1 MLSSEV
7 IVAVGNFSS
16 EQIGI
21 QESKQSCFEQK
32 LGFTKTNPII
42 IASTLWLQL
51 HLPVFPFQACQSI

>member
-42 IASTLWLQL
+42 IASTL
-51 HLPVFPFQACQSI
+51 

>member
-21 QESKQSCFEQK
+21 QESKQGCFEQI
-32 LGFTKTNPII
+32 LGFTKINPIL